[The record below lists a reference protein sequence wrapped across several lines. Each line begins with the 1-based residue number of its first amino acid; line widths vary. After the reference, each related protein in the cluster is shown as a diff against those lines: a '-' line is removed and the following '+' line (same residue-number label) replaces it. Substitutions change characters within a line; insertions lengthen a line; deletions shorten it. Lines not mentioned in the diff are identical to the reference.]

1 MYAVLTPAVESR
13 FYVNSGVDII
23 GFVSPVGG
31 VGHFGDRHQTKTL
44 QALVDREAYDPG
56 KPLAERLVQ
65 ALNQAGHTATHQ
77 LIDRRPPGRIQS
89 LSWGDLPELPSGTVL
104 FDVTIQRIGLQSD
117 LALSRF
123 FPAIVL
129 RWRLLDPRGEIL
141 EPSRVLVYY
150 HDPAYLSPTYGGK
163 TPTKPPPDPSTVP
176 PEVGVS
182 DACGYHSVE
191 TAGENPPGLWACFD
205 EAFQG
210 AIGRLLFELEK
221 IRK

>member
-1 MYAVLTPAVESR
+1 VYAVLTPAVESR
-13 FYVNSGVDII
+13 FYVNSGVDIS

-31 VGHFGDRHQTKTL
+31 VGHFGDRRQTKAL

-56 KPLAERLVQ
+56 RPLAHQLVR

-77 LIDRRPPGRIQS
+77 PISRRPPGRIQS
-89 LSWGDLPELPSGTVL
+89 LSRDDIPPLPGATML
-104 FDVTIQRIGLQSD
+104 FDLTIQRIGLHSD
-117 LALSRF
+117 LAFSRF
-123 FPAIVL
+123 FPAIVI
-129 RWRLLDPRGEIL
+129 RWRLLDPDGEIL

-163 TPTKPPPDPSTVP
+163 TPIEPPPDPSTVP
-176 PEVGVS
+176 PAVRVS

-191 TAGENPPGLWACFD
+191 AAEENPPALWACFD

-210 AIGRLLFELEK
+210 AIGRLIFELDK